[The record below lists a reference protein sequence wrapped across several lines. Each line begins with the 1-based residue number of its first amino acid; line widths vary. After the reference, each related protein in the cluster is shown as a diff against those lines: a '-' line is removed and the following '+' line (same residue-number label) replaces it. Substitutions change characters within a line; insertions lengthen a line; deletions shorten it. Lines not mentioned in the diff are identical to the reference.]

1 MNQTEF
7 KNTFSGLF
15 MLLASAFWM
24 MVFFYMMAL
33 YNWLFPVS
41 FSLFFINVFGG
52 AIVIFA
58 VILLLFVILKRKELI
73 EDGEKIAD

>member
-1 MNQTEF
+1 
-7 KNTFSGLF
+7 